1 MGQGEVREEKCGH
14 NNGWKIEIVFIW
26 ELLAMWQVLRD
37 INELITEEPKRE
49 EIKIGEIDR
58 IKRKRY
64 KKEVYRQMIHN
75 YLRKYQK
82 WIWMLSKED
91 IAIMTEGMDTLDK
104 TLFMDQVKYCLETT
118 WGKPIK
124 WIVQN
129 NKSILFDKK

>member
-1 MGQGEVREEKCGH
+1 MRELDELIREE
-14 NNGWKIEIVFIW
+14 
-26 ELLAMWQVLRD
+26 
-37 INELITEEPKRE
+37 PYRE
-49 EIKIGEIDR
+49 EIKIGDIDR

-75 YLRKYQK
+75 YLRKYHK